1 MDFMAINEI
10 TIDGT
15 PKDVFDVLRDGW
27 SYADWVVGAKKVRD
41 VDSGFPAVGT
51 KFHHKV
57 GVGPLQLN
65 DHTEVLEYRPDERL
79 VLKAKTRPF
88 GTAKVTMEAY
98 PVTADRTRV
107 VMNER
112 AGDPISRAVYNPV
125 VDTLMKARN
134 VEALRRFGELVGRR
148 RAARVA

>member
-1 MDFMAINEI
+1 MAINDI

-15 PKDVFDVLRDGW
+15 PRDVFDVLRDGW
-27 SYADWVVGAKKVRD
+27 AYGDWVVGAKHVRD
-41 VDSGFPAVGT
+41 VDPGFPAVGT

-65 DHTEVLEYRPDERL
+65 DHTEVLEYRADERL

-88 GTAKVTMEAY
+88 GTAKVTMEAF
-98 PVTADRTRV
+98 PVTGTRV
-107 VMNER
+107 RVIMNER
-112 AGDPISRAVYNPV
+112 AGGAISRALYNPV
-125 VDTLMKARN
+125 VDRLMKARN
-134 VEALRRFGELVGRR
+134 VEALRRFGDLVARR

>member
-1 MDFMAINEI
+1 MAINEI
-10 TIDGT
+10 TLAGT
-15 PKDVFDVLRDGW
+15 PQDVFDVLRDGW
-27 SYADWVVGAKKVRD
+27 TYADWVVGAKHIRD

-51 KFHHKV
+51 AFHHKV

-65 DHTEVLEYRPDERL
+65 DHTEVLEYRPDERI

-98 PVTADRTRV
+98 PVTAERVRV

-112 AGDPISRAVYNPV
+112 AADTISRTFYNPLLDRLV
-125 VDTLMKARN
+125 KARN
-134 VEALRRFGELVGRR
+134 VEALDRFKDLVGRR